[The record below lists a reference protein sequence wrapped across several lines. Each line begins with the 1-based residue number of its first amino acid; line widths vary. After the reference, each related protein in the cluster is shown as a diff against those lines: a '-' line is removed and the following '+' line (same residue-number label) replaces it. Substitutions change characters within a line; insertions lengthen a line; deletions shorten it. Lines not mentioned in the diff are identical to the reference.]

1 MFLENAPGCAD
12 SCASVPV
19 TTGTQRATV
28 DQQHHIRVDYPFDS
42 QTGVGTWALNYYEYV
57 KPDEADHRVNKIA
70 KALLRFTR
78 GALRRRWPTY
88 YACFTRLVFRSSCE
102 RV

>member
-1 MFLENAPGCAD
+1 MFDAPGCAD

-42 QTGVGTWALNYYEYV
+42 QTGVGTWALNYSNI

-70 KALLRFTR
+70 KGTVGAAIYSRCIAPPVAHLLCVLH
-78 GALRRRWPTY
+78 A
-88 YACFTRLVFRSSCE
+88 A
-102 RV
+102 RVSFVL